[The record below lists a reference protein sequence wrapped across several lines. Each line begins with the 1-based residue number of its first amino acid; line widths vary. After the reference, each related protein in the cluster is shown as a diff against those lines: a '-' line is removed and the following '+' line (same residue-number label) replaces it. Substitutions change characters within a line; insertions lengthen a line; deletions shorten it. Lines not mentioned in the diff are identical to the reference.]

1 MIRTCVFCGATF
13 DANRKR
19 DLCDEC
25 AHAVEKRIYH
35 PTHGVCCVCG
45 AVMTDARRGK
55 KYCSKKCKRI
65 SRRIIAQRW
74 HVAHPEYKEVKKPA
88 PKEKPEEKKSFLSDV
103 EDLGRKM
110 GYGGYGQMMAVIR
123 ARCQRSGLSVRSEFC
138 HLKFVY
144 EKEHCHD

>member
-55 KYCSKKCKRI
+55 KYCSKKCKKI

-74 HVAHPEYKEVKKPA
+74 HVAHPEHKEVKKQ
-88 PKEKPEEKKSFLSDV
+88 PKKKSRKKRKAFFLTSKTWG
-103 EDLGRKM
+103 EKWGTAA
-110 GYGGYGQMMAVIR
+110 MAR
-123 ARCQRSGLSVRSEFC
+123 
-138 HLKFVY
+138 
-144 EKEHCHD
+144 

>member
-1 MIRTCVFCGATF
+1 M
-13 DANRKR
+13 
-19 DLCDEC
+19 
-25 AHAVEKRIYH
+25 
-35 PTHGVCCVCG
+35 P
-45 AVMTDARRGK
+45 DARRGK
-55 KYCSKKCKRI
+55 KYCSEKCKRI

-88 PKEKPEEKKSFLSDV
+88 PKETPKKSFLSDV

>member
-1 MIRTCVFCGATF
+1 MLRLRG
-13 DANRKR
+13 R
-19 DLCDEC
+19 
-25 AHAVEKRIYH
+25 H
-35 PTHGVCCVCG
+35 
-45 AVMTDARRGK
+45 ARRPAREKILQRKVQAYQPAYHRAALARRAPGK
-55 KYCSKKCKRI
+55 E
-65 SRRIIAQRW
+65 A
-74 HVAHPEYKEVKKPA
+74 KKPA
-88 PKEKPEEKKSFLSDV
+88 PKEKPKKSFLSDV